1 METQEPAHYDVI
13 EVPWF
18 YDDETLGS
26 KEKFW
31 CIDREERFWLFKKPR
46 PDTGEAWAE
55 KIAAEIAKFMDVPC
69 ARVELA
75 TYEDVFGTMSLSF
88 ADLKKGFEH
97 VHGNEILP
105 IIVSGYEKEKK
116 YHQSDHTY
124 ERIMETL
131 KQISAPMDWSHPT
144 TRMSATDVFAG
155 YLTLDAL
162 IGNTDRHHENW
173 GFLLR
178 RDEGSGLSKSLS
190 ATLSPS
196 YDHASSLGRELKD
209 ERRKEMLQK
218 GNLPNY
224 VERPRS
230 PIYWD
235 SNDPHGLSPI
245 ELVRR
250 AARIQPGA
258 FQPWLENAIR
268 LPDSAFEGI
277 FGRMPTGWI
286 SEVSVEFAMELL
298 RNTREKLREIREVL
312 P

>member
-1 METQEPAHYDVI
+1 MASQEPATFDVI
-13 EVPWF
+13 EITSS
-18 YDDETLGS
+18 YDDEALGS

-31 CIDREERFWLFKKPR
+31 WIDREDKLWLFKKPR

-55 KIAAEIAKFMDVPC
+55 KIAAEVGELMGLPC
-69 ARVELA
+69 ARIELA
-75 TYEDVFGTMSLSF
+75 TYEGEFGTVSLSF
-88 ADLKKGFEH
+88 ADPENGLEL
-97 VHGNEILP
+97 VHGNERLP
-105 IIVSGYEKEKK
+105 IIVTDYEKEKK

-124 ERIMETL
+124 DRIMETL
-131 KQISAPMDWSHPT
+131 KETSVPIDWSHPT
-144 TRMSATDVFAG
+144 IEMSATDVFSG

-173 GFLLR
+173 GILLR
-178 RDEGSGLSKSLS
+178 RVEASASGRQL
-190 ATLSPS
+190 TLSPT
-196 YDHASSLGRELKD
+196 YDHASSLGRELRD
-209 ERRKEMLQK
+209 EKRMEMLRED
-218 GNLPNY
+218 NLPNY

-235 SNDPHGLSPI
+235 SNDKHGLSPI

-286 SEVSVEFAMELL
+286 SEVSVKFAMELL
-298 RNTREKLREIREVL
+298 RNTRKKLKEIREAL